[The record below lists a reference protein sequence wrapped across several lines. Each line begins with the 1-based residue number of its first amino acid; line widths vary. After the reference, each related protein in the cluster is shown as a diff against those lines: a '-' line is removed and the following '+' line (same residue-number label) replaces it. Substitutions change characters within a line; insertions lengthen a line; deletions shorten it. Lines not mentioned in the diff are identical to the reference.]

1 MQESVFQNF
10 TNSTPTLSEFAICSH
25 SLSIDIRV
33 VVSAISGFPPKISYK
48 IVFPIIKGAINIKLL
63 LIINTIIKG
72 I

>member
-1 MQESVFQNF
+1 MQQSIFQNF
-10 TNSTPTLSEFAICSH
+10 TDSTPTLSEFVIC

-33 VVSAISGFPPKISYK
+33 VVSAISGFSRKISYK
-48 IVFPIIKGAINIKLL
+48 IVFAITKGAINIKLL